1 MNAWYQQQFDK
12 ALTTQ
17 YDECFAAIE
26 GLTWLPWV
34 GKNYQVTRVL
44 IVAESHYTNAATP
57 EEAQKGKLEYM
68 EDKHSTR
75 EVFAEYPMI
84 GYKAGWTNHGGRHN
98 NPTFDNIFRVLVSS
112 DLLSEESRLQRE
124 KLCSA
129 LGFVNIVQRPMWFP
143 PKESGYPKERPKPE
157 DMINGWKVIKQ
168 VLAILKPDLCWFAG
182 SEAAKFL
189 NWYMDQVGLVHDDI
203 HVCEKIGHTYAR
215 EVNVLIDGMQIPLKF
230 SQHPSQYFSW
240 ESWQKFIFNDRCA
253 IVQQN
258 LLQYMT
264 SR

>member
-17 YDECFAAIE
+17 YDERFSAVE

-34 GKNYQVTRVL
+34 GKNFQDTRVL
-44 IVAESHYTNAATP
+44 IVAESHYTNKATP
-57 EEAQKGKLEYM
+57 EEAQIGKKEYM
-68 EDKHSTR
+68 EDKYSTR

-84 GYKAGWTNHGGRHN
+84 GYEAGWTNHGGRHN
-98 NPTFDNIFRVLVSS
+98 NPTFDNIFRVLLSN
-112 DLLSEESRLQRE
+112 DLLGEKSRMQRE

-143 PKESGYPKERPKPE
+143 PRESGYPKERPNPE
-157 DMINGWKVIKQ
+157 DMITGWKVIKQ

-182 SEAAKFL
+182 SEADKFL
-189 NWYMDQVGLVHDDI
+189 HWYMDQVGISHDEV
-203 HVCEKIGHTYAR
+203 HVCGKIGHTYAR
-215 EVNVLIDGMQIPLKF
+215 EVNVLIDGKQIPLKF

-240 ESWQKFIFNDRCA
+240 ESWQKFIFDDKCA
-253 IVQQN
+253 HVQQK
-258 LLQYMT
+258 LLQYMA